1 VKIVPHRAAQLWNQI
16 GGLAG
21 ARWTRLTE
29 KQLQGIAGRRARL
42 AEQICLSYGVAPA
55 QAERQIRRFEADTR
69 GFDKLD

>member
-1 VKIVPHRAAQLWNQI
+1 MRMDRHGAAALWKQVRP
-16 GGLAG
+16 LAG

-55 QAERQIRRFEADTR
+55 QAERQIRRFEADMR
-69 GFDKLD
+69 ASERVD